1 MESSG
6 TTPSSC
12 CSAPDDVTTEYE
24 VDIVSLTD
32 TAIDTPNGRPAKGPP
47 KGKGKSAGRRLFRDK
62 NGKIS
67 RTPARPNPNRKPKL
81 LKLMSAWERASARS
95 RGRKTKPSSA
105 QKSARRVSWGVCE
118 TTLVPSAELG
128 TKAVASASGR
138 FRKGKGRKAGQ
149 PVDSESPTAE
159 HSLPD
164 CWIADTGCGHDLL
177 ASKWVS
183 ECDKNKVRA
192 TDTPLTFAGVG
203 GEKPA
208 DMTLRVKSPAL
219 RAHAEPFVLD
229 STPDVLSI
237 GRRCVE
243 DGWSFYWPP
252 YSLTPIFTSPG
263 GLAIKCRSHGFIPY
277 VIEREEPCAAA
288 RPVSVNPN
296 GTIEGHEE

>member
-1 MESSG
+1 MISLS
-6 TTPSSC
+6 
-12 CSAPDDVTTEYE
+12 
-24 VDIVSLTD
+24 DI
-32 TAIDTPNGRPAKGPP
+32 AIDTPNGRLLERSP
-47 KGKGKSAGRRLFRDK
+47 KGKKKGAARRLQRDK

-67 RTPARPNPNRKPKL
+67 RTPARPDPNRKPKL
-81 LKLMSAWERASARS
+81 LKLRSAWERGGHFGEHS
-95 RGRKTKPSSA
+95 RGWKAKQGTA

-128 TKAVASASGR
+128 MTAVASASGR
-138 FRKGKGRKAGQ
+138 LRNGKGRKAGQ

-183 ECDKNKVRA
+183 ECDKNKVKA
-192 TDTPLTFAGVG
+192 SESPLLFAGVG

-219 RAHAEPFVLD
+219 NALADPFVLD

-252 YSLTPIFTSPG
+252 YSLTPTFTSPKG
-263 GLAIKCRSHGFIPY
+263 KAH
-277 VIEREEPCAAA
+277 
-288 RPVSVNPN
+288 
-296 GTIEGHEE
+296 